1 MKIVNT
7 DKKKCSYLPNNL
19 RNFNEIFRKI
29 ISYDN
34 DQGFILFKKPGLYS
48 LCRKYSFEKMTVEEF
63 DHPAFLRLK

>member
-34 DQGFILFKKPGLYS
+34 IESHKKPGLYS

-63 DHPAFLRLK
+63 DPPAFLRLK